1 MERRDTIM
9 DIDYGHFYVTERV
22 EHRFERLDGEPD
34 FASGR
39 PVLLTPGKVTV
50 VSCVQS
56 PYAPVM
62 LIGTESEED
71 LPKLGEGWVLLD
83 TVEYRPLYCG
93 RMELWGCTTGQ
104 SNPSVHLDLHTS
116 RTHQVRVYAK
126 GREDAGQRFVE
137 SLDRDEVLHEGLEE
151 YAIVFTPTGWQEPP
165 QPDEE
170 LLRDPFLLDPRTGRR
185 KVGSAYEQAAREY
198 AGRQSSAEAQTGEL
212 SADAALN
219 SGTPSKGWR
228 LFPLWG

>member
-1 MERRDTIM
+1 MERRDAMM

-22 EHRFERLDGEPD
+22 EHGFERLDGEVD

-56 PYAPVM
+56 HYAPVM

-71 LPKLGEGWVLLD
+71 LPKLGEGWALLG
-83 TVEYRPLYCG
+83 TVEYRPLYGG

-104 SNPSVHLDLHTS
+104 SKPAVHLDLSTS
-116 RTHQVRVYAK
+116 RTHLVRVYAK
-126 GREDAGQRFVE
+126 GREDADQRFVE
-137 SLDRDEVLHEGLEE
+137 SLDRDEVLHDGLEE

-185 KVGSAYEQAAREY
+185 KLGSPYEKAARED
-198 AGRQSSAEAQTGEL
+198 ARRQSSAEARTGEL
-212 SADAALN
+212 SADAAPH
-219 SGTPSKGWR
+219 SGTPSEGWR
-228 LFPLWG
+228 RLPLWG

>member
-22 EHRFERLDGEPD
+22 EGGFERLDGEPD
-34 FASGR
+34 FVSGR
-39 PVLLTPGKVTV
+39 PVLLTPGQVTV

-56 PYAPVM
+56 HNAPVT

-71 LPKLGEGWVLLD
+71 LPELGEGWALLD
-83 TVEYRPLYCG
+83 TVEYRPLYGG

-104 SNPSVHLDLHTS
+104 SKPSVHLDLPTS
-116 RTHQVRVYAK
+116 RTHLVRVYAK
-126 GREDAGQRFVE
+126 GREDADQRFVE
-137 SLDRDEVLHEGLEE
+137 SLGKHEVLHEGLEE

-185 KVGSAYEQAAREY
+185 KMGSPYEKAAREY
-198 AGRQSSAEAQTGEL
+198 ARRQSSAEAQTGEL
-212 SADAALN
+212 SADAD
-219 SGTPSKGWR
+219 S
-228 LFPLWG
+228 

>member
-9 DIDYGHFYVTERV
+9 DIDYSHFYVTERV
-22 EHRFERLDGEPD
+22 EGGFERLDGEPD

-39 PVLLTPGKVTV
+39 PVLLTPGQVTV

-56 PYAPVM
+56 HNALVT

-71 LPKLGEGWVLLD
+71 LPELGEGWALLD
-83 TVEYRPLYCG
+83 TVEYRPLYGG

-104 SNPSVHLDLHTS
+104 SKPPVHLDLPTS
-116 RTHQVRVYAK
+116 RTHLVRVYAK
-126 GREDAGQRFVE
+126 GREDADQRFVE
-137 SLDRDEVLHEGLEE
+137 SLGRHEVLHEGLEE
-151 YAIVFTPTGWQEPP
+151 YTIVFTPTGWQEPP

-185 KVGSAYEQAAREY
+185 RMGSPYKAAREY
-198 AGRQSSAEAQTGEL
+198 ARRQSSAEAHTGEL
-212 SADAALN
+212 SADAD
-219 SGTPSKGWR
+219 S
-228 LFPLWG
+228 